1 MTFRTIETDMAS
13 VGATTESDTT
23 TGAGRRSRSAR
34 RATILGSR
42 FRTSRVWGF
51 SNI

>member
-1 MTFRTIETDMAS
+1 MTFRTIEKDMVS
-13 VGATTESDTT
+13 VGATTGSDIT

-42 FRTSRVWGF
+42 FRSSRVWIY
-51 SNI
+51 SNL

>member
-13 VGATTESDTT
+13 VGATTGTEIT

-42 FRTSRVWGF
+42 FRNSRVWVY